1 LVSFIFFVSG
11 AAGLIFEVVWF
22 YRCSLAFG
30 NSAWAASL
38 VLSSFMTG
46 LALGGVLAG
55 RLGPRLR
62 RPLLG
67 YAAVE
72 CIAAVTGVALT
83 LALPT
88 GGALVASLTR
98 GLGDVLWAV
107 NLVRVAVAF
116 AMLVV
121 PATAIGT
128 TLPLLVGERARLGAE
143 FRVALGRLYG
153 CNTLGAVTGA
163 LLAETV
169 LIERV
174 GVVGAAVTAAVLL
187 LLAAALAAMRSRSV
201 AGASLRPDVLTP
213 LSPKHG
219 GSFDLA
225 LAAFLSGALLLALE
239 VVWFRLLSM
248 YVLAT
253 TLAMS
258 AMLAAVLAAI
268 AVGGLAASFL
278 PAPRANG
285 GRTFGLV
292 AIAAGLSVIAS
303 YVVFARVTS
312 GTQVGALPTIAWFAG
327 VLAFPAACASGLL
340 FPLIGDALRARA
352 SDARCDADIRAAATL
367 AWANALGAACGP
379 PIAVLVLLPWLGME
393 RALFAAA
400 AGYGAIAW
408 LGLTAGGLR
417 AAVRSPAVPAAAA
430 AFVVALAV
438 FPFGLMRRVFFER
451 AAAAYAADGSTIVAT
466 REGPT
471 ETIFLMQQRWLGQP
485 VYSRLVTNGF
495 SMSGTSAGA
504 RRYMRYFA
512 YWPMLVHKG
521 PMRRA
526 LVVCYGVGVTA
537 AAAGDIPSLEAID
550 VVEISKDVAAMS
562 DVIYASGG
570 NPLLDPRVRL
580 HIEDGRAF
588 LQRTSDRFDLITGEP
603 PPPRTPDAVAIYTR
617 EYFQLIRDRLAD
629 GGIATYW
636 LPIGRPNP
644 GTDVNTIIRAFCD
657 VFDDCSL
664 WNATPFDV
672 MLAGTRGAPGP
683 VSITEFARPWD
694 DPHLGANLR
703 DAGFELPQQIG
714 ATFIGDASFARGLA
728 GGAPPL
734 VDDYPQRL
742 RPVAGRPSLSDPRY
756 GSDPAAT
763 MLYDRALDPVRARR
777 GFETSPLVRRLFPTA
792 LIEQSR
798 ALFGVQRI
806 INTVL
811 FEGAHPLR
819 RIEDLHAVLTTTRLR
834 TLPLWMLGSDPVKQ
848 GIAHDSRVT
857 DGAVSYARALDALVA
872 RDYPAA
878 AAAFQQAERAGLPA
892 SPTKPLE
899 AYALCAAGE
908 RARAREIARGFTARD
923 ADERHFAG
931 WFAAN
936 CER

>member
-1 LVSFIFFVSG
+1 MLSFIFFISG

-55 RLGPRLR
+55 RLAPRLM
-62 RPLLG
+62 RPLRA
-67 YAAVE
+67 YAAIE
-72 CIAAVTGVALT
+72 CLAAIAGVALT
-83 LALPT
+83 FALPA
-88 GGALVASLTR
+88 GGELVASVTR
-98 GLGDVLWAV
+98 GVGDSAWAV
-107 NLVRVAVAF
+107 NLARGAVAF
-116 AMLVV
+116 AMLAV
-121 PATAIGT
+121 PATAMGT
-128 TLPLLVGERARLGAE
+128 TLPLLVAARAQRGSP

-153 CNTLGAVTGA
+153 WNTLGAVAGT
-163 LLAETV
+163 LVAETV

-174 GVVGAAVTAAVLL
+174 GVIGAAMTAAVLL
-187 LLAAALAAMRSRSV
+187 AAAAALAVLRSRILTASAPSHDAPPPRSRSQ
-201 AGASLRPDVLTP
+201 GRR
-213 LSPKHG
+213 
-219 GSFDLA
+219 FDLA
-225 LAAFLSGALLLALE
+225 VAALVSGALLLALE
-239 VVWFRLLSM
+239 IVWFRLLSM

-258 AMLAAVLAAI
+258 AMLAVVLGGI
-268 AVGGLAASFL
+268 GLGGLAASLL
-278 PAPRANG
+278 PPTRSHA

-303 YVVFARVTS
+303 YLAFSRITS
-312 GTQVGALPTIAWFAG
+312 GTQIGALVTVAWFAC
-327 VLAFPAACASGLL
+327 VLAFPAAFASGML

-352 SDARCDADIRAAATL
+352 ADAGFEADLQSAATL
-367 AWANALGAACGP
+367 AWANTIGAACGA
-379 PIAVLVLLPWLGME
+379 PIAAFVLLPSLGME

-408 LGLTAGGLR
+408 LGLTGGGLR
-417 AAVRSPAVPAAAA
+417 AAVRAPAALAAAA

-438 FPFGLMRRVFFER
+438 FPFGLMQRVFFER
-451 AAAAYAADGSTIVAT
+451 AAAAYSGDGSTIVAT

-471 ETIFLMQQRWLGQP
+471 ETIFVMQQRWLGEP

-512 YWPMLVHKG
+512 YWPMFVHNG
-521 PMRRA
+521 LLRRA

-537 AAAGDIPSLEAID
+537 AAAADIPSLDSID
-550 VVEISKDVAAMS
+550 VVEISKDVVAAS
-562 DVIYASGG
+562 DMIYASGG
-570 NPLLDPRVRL
+570 HPLRDPRVRL
-580 HIEDGRAF
+580 RLEDGRTF
-588 LQRTSDRFDLITGEP
+588 LQRTADRFDLITGEP
-603 PPPRTPDAVAIYTR
+603 PPPRTPGAVSIYTR
-617 EYFQLIRDRLAD
+617 EYFQLIRDHLTE

-636 LPIGRPNP
+636 LPIARPNP

-664 WNATPFDV
+664 WNATPFDL
-672 MLAGTRGAPGP
+672 MLAGIRGASVP
-683 VSITEFARPWD
+683 VSISDFARPWD
-694 DPHLGANLR
+694 NPRLGANLR

-714 ATFIGDASFARGLA
+714 ATFVGDASFAHALT

-742 RPVAGRPSLSDPRY
+742 RPLPGRPSLSDPRY
-756 GSDPAAT
+756 GSDPAVSA
-763 MLYDRALDPVRARR
+763 LYERVLDPVRARQA
-777 GFETSPLVRRLFPTA
+777 FETSPLVRRLFPPA

-798 ALFGVQRI
+798 ALFGVQRA

-811 FEGAHPLR
+811 FEGAHPVR

-848 GIAHDSRVT
+848 GIAQRSHASDEAT
-857 DGAVSYARALDALVA
+857 IYARAVDALVA
-872 RDYPAA
+872 RDYREASTLFFDAEHAGMPAA
-878 AAAFQQAERAGLPA
+878 TMRLLAAYSA
-892 SPTKPLE
+892 
-899 AYALCAAGE
+899 CAAGE
-908 RARAREIARGFTARD
+908 RSRASEIARGVNARD
-923 ADERHFAG
+923 ADERHFAA